1 VGPTPAARVA
11 LALEIVG
18 ALVAYDLV
26 VADLPALGAW
36 PDLVLVAVVLMPL
49 TLVLPWLALPL
60 HSGRGVLAVAL
71 AFAVLAVACSRAN
84 LDVAA
89 NLAKL
94 AAVCGAGYWFLT
106 LFERPSW
113 LVLVAAIVP
122 VVDSLSVWR
131 GPTREIVSDRPD
143 VFGALS
149 IAFPTPAGGSF
160 QLGLPDVLFFSLFLA
175 AAARWHLRVAATWAA
190 MTASFG
196 ITIALAVWVDPFGI
210 GGLPALP
217 LLCISFLV
225 VNADL
230 LRRSPADEVVDSRSV
245 PFREPDSRTAR

>member
-11 LALEIVG
+11 LAAEVVA

-26 VADLPALGAW
+26 VADLPALSTWA
-36 PDLVLVAVVLMPL
+36 DVLLVALVLLPA
-49 TLVLPWLALPL
+49 TLLLPWAALPL
-60 HSGRGVLAVAL
+60 RSRHGVLAVAL
-71 AFAVLAVACSRAN
+71 AFAVLAAVCSRAD

-89 NLAKL
+89 NLAKV
-94 AAVCGAGYWFLT
+94 AAVTGGGYWFLT

-122 VVDSLSVWR
+122 LVDSVSVWR
-131 GPTREIVSDRPD
+131 GPTREIVSDRPN

-149 IAFPTPAGGSF
+149 IAFPTPGGGSY

-175 AAARWHLRVAATWAA
+175 AAARWHLRVGATWVA

-196 ITIALAVWVDPFGI
+196 VTIALATWVDPFGI

-217 LLCISFLV
+217 LLCLSFLL
-225 VNADL
+225 VNADR
-230 LRRSPADEVVDSRSV
+230 LRGSFADDGAEDNLAL
-245 PFREPDSRTAR
+245 REPESRTAR